1 MAELTD
7 DAERLLAGLDA
18 GPVVWVGLSLG
29 GMVGQEL
36 ALRHP
41 HRVRALV
48 IANSTAG
55 FDEAGRRGWDE
66 RLAMLERG
74 ELEAIADAAMGRW
87 FSADFRAAQA
97 ATVARWRRRV
107 ASTPLHGYLGAAHA
121 VRGHDTLARLPGLAL
136 PTLVIAGDRDPATP
150 VAMSQAIVHAVP
162 GARLVVLD
170 GAAHLSVLEQPA
182 AFTAAVQDFLAT
194 LA

>member
-1 MAELTD
+1 M
-7 DAERLLAGLDA
+7 RR
-18 GPVVWVGLSLG
+18 LSLLLL
-29 GMVGQEL
+29 ML
-36 ALRHP
+36 A
-41 HRVRALV
+41 A
-48 IANSTAG
+48 AAG
-55 FDEAGRRGWDE
+55 AEAQI
-66 RLAMLERG
+66 RLP
-74 ELEAIADAAMGRW
+74 
-87 FSADFRAAQA
+87 S
-97 ATVARWRRRV
+97 
-107 ASTPLHGYLGAAHA
+107 
-121 VRGHDTLARLPGLAL
+121 LPGLAL